1 MAIYKNKDI
10 EVNVNEKNVDVG
22 FIDTNF
28 YTEDKSTSSIRIT
41 IKNNN
46 RIVDLSKTNMKP
58 KLDLLLNDGSIF
70 IDEKVD
76 IILPEQG
83 IIQYKISDRVI
94 KHVGKVNA
102 KLFLINETQSVHVAN
117 FNFTIKDSGITD
129 AVNKEITVNIVDDS
143 VRRIIQENAIEL
155 LGEGFKDDVSVE
167 LKNYVTT
174 NNELFKGPKGDEG
187 KQGQRGPQGVKG
199 DTGLQGLQGPQ
210 GIQGERG
217 LRGEQGPQGIKGKD
231 ADEQEIINAIRPQ
244 IEGDLTNL
252 KFAYRHKKGTTGSED
267 AINTI
272 IGYKDNDVVS
282 GVRGSHVQQG
292 SKNNENII
300 GGVPDTVGVDAKN
313 VIDPNITNA
322 HYAFIGGYDNVNN
335 ALAGT
340 LMGYHC
346 YISDLATHGAIY
358 GGSYHKILDGDYAFI
373 GGGTKN
379 LIQNNEGGNYGFLL
393 GGNTNKLFGRF
404 GGVMG
409 GMNNRVGNETSNKDY
424 SSVIGSYLSS
434 IDGNYSTIL
443 NGNECK
449 ATKDYTL
456 ARGKGAVANNIGESV
471 FSTGKFKTAG
481 DSGQSTLHLLR
492 QTTTGVETQLLCD
505 DSGSSILTPIGVN
518 TTLIITG
525 VMSGHRVDSEGY
537 ASFKFTAVLTRSSG
551 ALTVQ
556 YLNVEKLF
564 VSDPSYN
571 MTIKVNTT
579 LNSYQVLAQGV
590 QGHTINW
597 TAKVDTVW
605 SRNI

>member
-1 MAIYKNKDI
+1 MRVWKNQDYI
-10 EVNVNEKNVDVG
+10 LETNNSNVKTGKEPSK
-22 FIDTNF
+22 F
-28 YTEDKSTSSIRIT
+28 YTEDKNSASIRLFVNWHD
-41 IKNNN
+41 KP
-46 RIVDLSKTNMKP
+46 VDFSNTNLKP
-58 KLDLLLNDGSIF
+58 VLDLFHSDGSIWL
-70 IDEKVD
+70 DEELNIV
-76 IILPEQG
+76 IAERGLV
-83 IIQYKISDRVI
+83 QYKIPENVI
-94 KHVGKVNA
+94 THAGTIKA
-102 KLFLINETQSVHVAN
+102 KLFLKDDKQSVHVAN
-117 FNFTIKDSGITD
+117 FKFNITSSGVEGSI
-129 AVNKEITVNIVDDS
+129 AKEISVNIVDDA
-143 VRRIIQENAIEL
+143 VRRIVKENAIEL
-155 LGEGFKDDVSVE
+155 LGSDFEERLNDNVINH
-167 LKNYVTT
+167 LNT
-174 NNELFKGPKGDEG
+174 NTDLFK
-187 KQGQRGPQGVKG
+187 
-199 DTGLQGLQGPQ
+199 GPQ

-252 KFAYRHKKGTTGSED
+252 KFAYRHTKGTTGSED

-300 GGVPDTVGVDAKN
+300 GGIPDTVGVDAKN

-379 LIQNNEGGNYGFLL
+379 IIQNNEGGNYGFLL

-404 GGVMG
+404 GGVIG
-409 GMNNRVGNETSNKDY
+409 GMNNRIGNETVNKDY

-434 IDGNYSTIL
+434 IDGNYATVL

-492 QTTTGVETQLLCD
+492 QTTTGTETQLLCD

-518 TTLIITG
+518 TTLTVTG

-537 ASFKFTAVLTRSSG
+537 ASFKFTAVLTRGSG

-556 YLNVEKLF
+556 HLNVEKLF

-571 MTIKVNTT
+571 MAVKVNPT

-597 TAKVDTVW
+597 SAKVDTVW